1 MAIRYTDL
9 DPATNGVSD
18 FVVRKRAPTTVQL
31 FTLFIVILA
40 MSFGGIM
47 FIADKFILAFV
58 LALLLAAAGWYV
70 VVQMQRNND
79 LVLAT
84 EFQNSLFASA
94 LGINNKF
101 CMIIRRN
108 GTIVYLDRMFQEMFP
123 EFLHQPK
130 RTIDVLLEQGRVSR
144 AESEKVFTAIERGV
158 YEKVVFEIRG
168 TDSRFNRIIMSIEP
182 ILRPSGFILLRGREY
197 VEARSALDPST
208 KLTPASLM
216 SKTTIT
222 LFSYVMDTMNMGVYM
237 TGPSGAIIYVNPV
250 LEQWLGYQDGEILSN
265 NLALQ
270 DIIHQSD
277 AKRPESIEP
286 DNYEGEVLLQKKKGG
301 IMKSFINQKI
311 IRDDEHK
318 IMGCTALVHHFIDQT
333 NNKKKKL
340 W

>member
-9 DPATNGVSD
+9 DPATSGVHD
-18 FVVRKRAPTTVQL
+18 FVIRKRTPTIVQL
-31 FTLFIVILA
+31 FVLFITILVVT
-40 MSFGGIM
+40 FFGIM
-47 FIADKFILAFV
+47 FVTDKFTLAFM
-58 LALLLAAAGWYV
+58 LTLLLCGAGWYV
-70 VVQMQRNND
+70 VMQIQRNND
-79 LVLAT
+79 LLLAT
-84 EFQNSLFASA
+84 EFQNALFASA

-108 GTIVYLDRMFQEMFP
+108 GNVVYLDRMFQEIFP
-123 EFLHQPK
+123 DFLRQPK
-130 RTIDVLLEQGRVSR
+130 RTIDVLLELGKVSR
-144 AESEKVFTAIERGV
+144 EESEKVFTAIERGV

-168 TDSRFNRIIMSIEP
+168 SDNRFNKIVMSIEP

-197 VEARSALDPST
+197 VESRAALDPTT
-208 KLTPASLM
+208 KLTPSSLM

-237 TGPSGAIIYVNPV
+237 TGPTGNIIYINPV
-250 LEQWLGYQDGEILSN
+250 LEQWLGYSEGEVLSS

-270 DIIHQSD
+270 DIIQQNGT
-277 AKRPESIEP
+277 RPDSIEP
-286 DNYEGEVLLQKKKGG
+286 DNFEGEIILQKKTGG
-301 IMKSFINQKI
+301 VMKSFINQKV